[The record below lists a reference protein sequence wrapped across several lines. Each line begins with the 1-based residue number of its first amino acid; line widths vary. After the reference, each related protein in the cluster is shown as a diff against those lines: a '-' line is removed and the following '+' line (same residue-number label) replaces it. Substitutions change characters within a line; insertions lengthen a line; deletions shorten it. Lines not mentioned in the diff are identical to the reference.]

1 VKHQT
6 QISLDVEL
14 TFEVLEPMDV
24 NGITLP
30 PMIDIQA
37 AYASLERP
45 DGKVSR
51 VNILK
56 VLSESQRILLEDQII
71 EELAEQDDYDDG
83 DFE

>member
-1 VKHQT
+1 VKHLT
-6 QISLDVEL
+6 QLSLSVEL
-14 TFEVLEPMDV
+14 TFEVLEAMDV
-24 NGITLP
+24 KGVMLP

-37 AYASLERP
+37 AYASLEKP

-71 EELAEQDDYDDG
+71 EELAENEYDDG
-83 DFE
+83 DLE

>member
-1 VKHQT
+1 VKHRT
-6 QISLDVEL
+6 QLSLDVEL
-14 TFEVLEPMDV
+14 TFEVLAPMDV
-24 NGITLP
+24 NGVTLP
-30 PMIDIQA
+30 PMVDIQA
-37 AYASLERP
+37 AYVLLEKP

-71 EELAEQDDYDDG
+71 DEFTVEDDG

>member
-1 VKHQT
+1 MKHQT

>member
-1 VKHQT
+1 MKHRT
-6 QISLDVEL
+6 QLSLDVEL
-14 TFEVLEPMDV
+14 TFEVLAPMDV
-24 NGITLP
+24 NGVTLP
-30 PMIDIQA
+30 PMVDIQA
-37 AYASLERP
+37 AYVSLEKP

-71 EELAEQDDYDDG
+71 DEFTVEDDG

>member
-1 VKHQT
+1 MKHQT

-14 TFEVLEPMDV
+14 TFEILKPMDV
-24 NGITLP
+24 NGVTLP

-37 AYASLERP
+37 AYVSLEKP

-71 EELAEQDDYDDG
+71 DEFTVEDDG

>member
-1 VKHQT
+1 MKHRT
-6 QISLDVEL
+6 QLSLDVEL
-14 TFEVLEPMDV
+14 IFEVLEPMDV

-37 AYASLERP
+37 AYVSLEKP

-71 EELAEQDDYDDG
+71 DEFTVDDG

>member
-1 VKHQT
+1 MKHQT

-37 AYASLERP
+37 AYATLEKP

-71 EELAEQDDYDDG
+71 EELAEQEGYDDG